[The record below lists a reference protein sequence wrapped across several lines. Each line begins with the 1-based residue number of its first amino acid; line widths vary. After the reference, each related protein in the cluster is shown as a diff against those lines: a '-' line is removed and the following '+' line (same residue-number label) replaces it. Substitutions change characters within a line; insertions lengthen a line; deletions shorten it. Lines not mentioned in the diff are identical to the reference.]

1 MQTCW
6 VKTAKGQRK
15 ASTCTEPGGSL
26 KETGGQGVFLKHF
39 AGCHM
44 EEPLISQAAT
54 KSGWELGASAGR
66 TCPGEELRSHQLPGQ
81 ETSWD

>member
-1 MQTCW
+1 
-6 VKTAKGQRK
+6 
-15 ASTCTEPGGSL
+15 
-26 KETGGQGVFLKHF
+26 
-39 AGCHM
+39 M

-66 TCPGEELRSHQLPGQ
+66 TCPGEELPSHQLPGQ

>member
-15 ASTCTEPGGSL
+15 ALTCTKLGRSL
-26 KETGGQGVFLKHF
+26 KETGGQGVYLKYF

-54 KSGWELGASAGR
+54 KSGWELGATGGR
-66 TCPGEELRSHQLPGQ
+66 TYPGEELPSHQLPGQ